1 MMDQITKEFFQTGQ
15 SFEDFVKEG
24 TTDEQNR
31 FQLYYD
37 KRAEDISPEE
47 YKIDLVFPVNIVVA
61 ATTWCW
67 DSQTNVPILVR
78 IAEHNPKI
86 NLTIFNKDR
95 LPFIID
101 RINKGEKVPQA
112 LIYSKDFYYIDRWVE
127 RTTYAYKLFAE
138 VYEELGWDTEKKSE
152 FIKEYRKRYL
162 KQQKEINLELIQ
174 EIKSILKRTDA
185 IQASTMRLRK

>member
-24 TTDEQNR
+24 TPDEQKR
-31 FQLYYD
+31 SQRYYD
-37 KRAEDISPEE
+37 KSAKDISPEE
-47 YKIDLVFPVNIVVA
+47 YKIDLVFPVNIVIA

-95 LPFIID
+95 FPFIID
-101 RINKGEKVPQA
+101 RINNGEKVPQA
-112 LIYSKDFYYIDRWVE
+112 LIYSKDFYYLDRWVE

-138 VYEELGWDTEKKSE
+138 VYEELGWDKEKKNE
-152 FIKEYRKRYL
+152 FIKEFRKRYL
-162 KQQKEINLELIQ
+162 KQHKEINLAVIE

-185 IQASTMRLRK
+185 VQASTMRLQG

>member
-24 TTDEQNR
+24 TPDEQNR
-31 FQLYYD
+31 LQLYND
-37 KRAEDISPEE
+37 RNVKDISPEE
-47 YKIDLVFPVNIVVA
+47 YKIDLDFPVNIVVA

-78 IAEHNPKI
+78 IAKHNPKI

-95 LPFIID
+95 FPFIID

-112 LIYSKDFYYIDRWVE
+112 LIYSMDFPCGSAV
-127 RTTYAYKLFAE
+127 
-138 VYEELGWDTEKKSE
+138 G
-152 FIKEYRKRYL
+152 
-162 KQQKEINLELIQ
+162 
-174 EIKSILKRTDA
+174 
-185 IQASTMRLRK
+185 

>member
-24 TTDEQNR
+24 TPDEQKR
-31 FQLYYD
+31 SQRYYD
-37 KRAEDISPEE
+37 KSAKDISPEE
-47 YKIDLVFPVNIVVA
+47 YKIDLVFPVNIVIA

-95 LPFIID
+95 FPFIID
-101 RINKGEKVPQA
+101 RINNGEKVPQA
-112 LIYSKDFYYIDRWVE
+112 LIYSKDFYYLDRWVE

-138 VYEELGWDTEKKSE
+138 VYEELGWDKEKKNE

-162 KQQKEINLELIQ
+162 KQHKEINLAVIE

-185 IQASTMRLRK
+185 VQASTMRLQE

>member
-15 SFEDFVKEG
+15 RFEDFVKEG
-24 TTDEQNR
+24 TPDEQKR
-31 FQLYYD
+31 SQRYYD
-37 KRAEDISPEE
+37 KSAKDISPEE
-47 YKIDLVFPVNIVVA
+47 YKIELVFPVNIVIA

-95 LPFIID
+95 FPFIID
-101 RINKGEKVPQA
+101 RINNGEKVPQA
-112 LIYSKDFYYIDRWVE
+112 LIYSKDFYYLDRWVE

-138 VYEELGWDTEKKSE
+138 VYEELGWDKEKKNE

-162 KQQKEINLELIQ
+162 KQHKEINLAVIE

-185 IQASTMRLRK
+185 VQASTMRLQG

>member
-95 LPFIID
+95 FPFIID

-112 LIYSKDFYYIDRWVE
+112 LIYSEDFYYIDRWVE

>member
-15 SFEDFVKEG
+15 FFEDFVKEG
-24 TTDEQNR
+24 TTEEQKR
-31 FQLYYD
+31 FQRYYD
-37 KRAEDISPEE
+37 KSTEDISPEE
-47 YKIDLVFPVNIVVA
+47 YKIDLDFPVNIVVA

-67 DSQTNVPILVR
+67 DSQTNVPILVQ
-78 IAEHNPKI
+78 IAKHNPKI

-95 LPFIID
+95 FPFIID

-112 LIYSKDFYYIDRWVE
+112 LIYSMDFYYLDRWVE
-127 RTTYAYKLFAE
+127 RTTYAYKLYAE
-138 VYEELGWDTEKKSE
+138 VYEELGWDTEKESE
-152 FIKEYRKRYL
+152 FSMEYKKRYL
-162 KQQKEINLELIQ
+162 KQHKEINRSLIQ

>member
-24 TTDEQNR
+24 TPDEQDR
-31 FQLYYD
+31 LQLYD
-37 KRAEDISPEE
+37 SRSAKDISPEE
-47 YKIDLVFPVNIVVA
+47 YKIDLDFPVNIVVA

-67 DSQTNVPILVR
+67 DSQTNVPILVQ
-78 IAEHNPKI
+78 IAKHNPKI

-95 LPFIID
+95 FPFIID

-112 LIYSKDFYYIDRWVE
+112 LIYSMDFYYLDRWVE
-127 RTTYAYKLFAE
+127 RTTYAYKLYAE
-138 VYEELGWDTEKKSE
+138 VYEELGWDTEKESE
-152 FIKEYRKRYL
+152 FSMEYKKRYL
-162 KQQKEINLELIQ
+162 KQHKEITRSLIQ

>member
-24 TTDEQNR
+24 TPDEQKR
-31 FQLYYD
+31 SQRYYD
-37 KRAEDISPEE
+37 KSAKDISPEE
-47 YKIDLVFPVNIVVA
+47 YKIDLVFPVNIVIA

-95 LPFIID
+95 FPFIID
-101 RINKGEKVPQA
+101 RINNGEKVPQA
-112 LIYSKDFYYIDRWVE
+112 LIYSKDFYYLDRWVE

-138 VYEELGWDTEKKSE
+138 VYEELGWDKEKKNE

-162 KQQKEINLELIQ
+162 KQHKEINLAVIE
-174 EIKSILKRTDA
+174 
-185 IQASTMRLRK
+185 

>member
-1 MMDQITKEFFQTGQ
+1 MLERITEEFFLKGD
-15 SFEDFVKEG
+15 SFNDFLKLG
-24 TTDEQNR
+24 TEEEQQR
-31 FQLYYD
+31 FRLYYRRLP
-37 KRAEDISPEE
+37 KKFSPEE
-47 YKIDLVFPVNIVVA
+47 FLIEVKHPINLLML

-67 DSQTNVPILVR
+67 DSQTNVPILIR

-95 LPFIID
+95 FPFIID

>member
-95 LPFIID
+95 FPFIID

>member
-95 LPFIID
+95 FPFIID
-101 RINKGEKVPQA
+101 RINNGEKVPQV

-162 KQQKEINLELIQ
+162 KQHKEINLELIQ

>member
-95 LPFIID
+95 FPFIID
-101 RINKGEKVPQA
+101 RINKGEKVPQV
-112 LIYSKDFYYIDRWVE
+112 LIYSKDFYYLDRWVE

>member
-24 TTDEQNR
+24 TPDEQKR
-31 FQLYYD
+31 SQRYYD
-37 KRAEDISPEE
+37 KSAKDITPEE
-47 YKIDLVFPVNIVVA
+47 YKIDLVFPVNIVIA

-95 LPFIID
+95 FPFIID
-101 RINKGEKVPQA
+101 RINNGEKVPQA
-112 LIYSKDFYYIDRWVE
+112 LIYSKDFYYLDRWVE

-138 VYEELGWDTEKKSE
+138 VYEELGWDKEKKNE

-162 KQQKEINLELIQ
+162 KQHKEINLAVIE

-185 IQASTMRLRK
+185 VQASTMRLQE

>member
-24 TTDEQNR
+24 TPDEQKR
-31 FQLYYD
+31 SQRYYD
-37 KRAEDISPEE
+37 KSAKDISPEE
-47 YKIDLVFPVNIVVA
+47 YKIDLVFPVNIVIA

-95 LPFIID
+95 FPFIID
-101 RINKGEKVPQA
+101 RINNGEKVPQA
-112 LIYSKDFYYIDRWVE
+112 LIYSKDFYYLDRWVE

-138 VYEELGWDTEKKSE
+138 VYEELGWDKEKKNE

-162 KQQKEINLELIQ
+162 KQHKEINLAVIE
-174 EIKSILKRTDA
+174 EINSILKRTDA
-185 IQASTMRLRK
+185 VQASTMRLQE

>member
-95 LPFIID
+95 FPFIID
-101 RINKGEKVPQA
+101 RINKGEKVPQV

>member
-162 KQQKEINLELIQ
+162 KQQKEINLKLIQ